1 MEINSYDPLL
11 IKQRN
16 FYKLEK
22 TFSISYRK
30 EGLKKLRAAL
40 LMYEEDIY
48 QALYKDLH
56 KSKFESYATELGIV
70 LDEINVQLKNINKW
84 AKPKKVS
91 SNLLSFPSS
100 SYILS
105 EPLGTVLIF
114 SPWNYPLQLLLAPL
128 VGALAAGNTAIL
140 KPSEI
145 AEHTAVLLEKI
156 INSTF
161 EEEYVKV
168 INGGVDVAQK
178 LLQLKVDHIFFTGSP
193 HIGKIVMQQAAKNMI
208 PVTLEL
214 GGKSPCIVD
223 DTVNIQLA
231 AKRIIWGKLINAG
244 QTCIAPDYLLVH
256 EKIKDKLIKELI
268 KAIERFYGKNQEN
281 NPEYP
286 HIISNPNMERLIAL
300 LENVEIV
307 YGGNYNKENRFFQP
321 TILDKVT
328 NESPVMKQEIFGPI
342 LPMVSFNDINQ
353 TVLYIND
360 RPKPLACY
368 IFSNDKSRVSN
379 LVKKIPAGG
388 VTVNDTVMHFVNSKL
403 PFGGI
408 GNSGIGNYHGKYSF
422 ETFSHKKS
430 VTYRGN
436 WPDVPIRY
444 APFKNKLQIIKKI
457 LK

>member
-11 IKQRN
+11 ATQKK
-16 FYKLEK
+16 FYQSEK
-22 TFSISYRK
+22 TFSFSYRK
-30 EGLKKLRAAL
+30 EALKKLRAAL

-70 LDEINVQLKNINKW
+70 LDEINVQIKNLNRW

-128 VGALAAGNTAIL
+128 IGALAAGNTAIL

-145 AEHTAVLLEKI
+145 AEHTAILLEKI

-161 EEEYVKV
+161 EEDYVKV
-168 INGGVDVAQK
+168 VNGGVDVAQK

-193 HIGKIVMQQAAKNMI
+193 NIGKIVMQQAAKNMI

-223 DTVNIQLA
+223 DTVDLRLA

-281 NPEYP
+281 NSEYP

-300 LENVEIV
+300 LENAEIV

-328 NESPVMKQEIFGPI
+328 NESPVMKQEIFGPV
-342 LPMVSFNDINQ
+342 LPVISYNDINK
-353 TVLYIND
+353 VVSYVNN
-360 RPKPLACY
+360 RPKPLALY
-368 IFSNDKSRVSN
+368 IFSNNKSKVN
-379 LVKKIPAGG
+379 KLVKKIPAGG

-436 WPDVPIRY
+436 WPDVPVRY
-444 APFKNKLQIIKKI
+444 APFKNKLKIIKKI

>member
-11 IKQRN
+11 ATQKK
-16 FYKLEK
+16 FYQSEK
-22 TFSISYRK
+22 TFSLSYRK
-30 EGLKKLRAAL
+30 EALKKLRAAL

-70 LDEINVQLKNINKW
+70 LDEINVQIKNLNRW

-128 VGALAAGNTAIL
+128 IGALAAGNTAIL

-145 AEHTAVLLEKI
+145 AEYTAVLLEKI
-156 INSTF
+156 ISSTF

-168 INGGVDVAQK
+168 VNGGVDVAQE
-178 LLQLKVDHIFFTGSP
+178 LLQLKVDYIFFTGSP
-193 HIGKIVMQQAAKNMI
+193 NIGKIVMQQAAKNMI

-223 DTVNIQLA
+223 DTVDLWLA

-268 KAIERFYGKNQEN
+268 KAIEQFYGKNQEN
-281 NPEYP
+281 NSEYP

-300 LENVEIV
+300 LENAEIV
-307 YGGNYNKENRFFQP
+307 YGGKYNKENRFFQP

-328 NESPVMKQEIFGPI
+328 NESPVMKQEIFGPV
-342 LPMVSFNDINQ
+342 LPVISYNDINK
-353 TVLYIND
+353 VVSFVNN
-360 RPKPLACY
+360 RPKPLALY
-368 IFSNDKSRVSN
+368 IFSNNKSKVN
-379 LVKKIPAGG
+379 KLIKKIPAGG

-403 PFGGI
+403 PFGGV
-408 GNSGIGNYHGKYSF
+408 GNSGTGNYHGKYSF

-436 WPDVPIRY
+436 WPDVPVRY
-444 APFKNKLQIIKKI
+444 APFKNKLKIIKKI